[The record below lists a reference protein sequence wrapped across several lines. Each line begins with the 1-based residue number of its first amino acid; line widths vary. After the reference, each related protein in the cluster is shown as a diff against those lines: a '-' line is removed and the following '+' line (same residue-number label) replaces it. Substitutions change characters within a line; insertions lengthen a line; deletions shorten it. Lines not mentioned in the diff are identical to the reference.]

1 MNQQELNAH
10 FQLISQRLSRHNW
23 NHTFVDTTHIKI
35 DGNAPDKILFLSST
49 IDGNKIFNIDEITLE
64 SRPFSPFLIE

>member
-35 DGNAPDKILFLSST
+35 DDSGIRAAILWDEYFGIHAT
-49 IDGNKIFNIDEITLE
+49 CNIFKQYLF
-64 SRPFSPFLIE
+64 P